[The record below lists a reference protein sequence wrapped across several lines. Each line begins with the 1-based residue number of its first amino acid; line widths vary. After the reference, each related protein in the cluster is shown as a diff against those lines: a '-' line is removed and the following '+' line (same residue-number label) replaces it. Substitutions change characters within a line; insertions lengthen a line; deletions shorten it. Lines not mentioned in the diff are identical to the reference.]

1 MLEIWLP
8 LLAIAAAIAG
18 WYHVLRLR
26 ERVIAHARK
35 LCAQYGVQLL
45 DDSVALHRLRI
56 KRQRGALQVIREYR
70 FETSCGGNDR
80 QSASITLHGDR
91 IVGTGMPACTPPAA
105 GESSAG
111 TAPTPF
117 APPAATAMV
126 EAATG
131 GNVVPFTRA
140 RRTLH

>member
-26 ERVIAHARK
+26 ERVTAHARQ
-35 LCAQYGVQLL
+35 LCEQHGVRLL
-45 DDSVALHRLRI
+45 DDSVALHRMRI

-70 FETSCGGNDR
+70 FETTCGGNDR

-91 IVGTGMPACTPPAA
+91 IVATRMPTRVAPAA
-105 GESSAG
+105 DTSVQA
-111 TAPTPF
+111 APF
-117 APPAATAMV
+117 ASPDTATTV
-126 EAATG
+126 TG